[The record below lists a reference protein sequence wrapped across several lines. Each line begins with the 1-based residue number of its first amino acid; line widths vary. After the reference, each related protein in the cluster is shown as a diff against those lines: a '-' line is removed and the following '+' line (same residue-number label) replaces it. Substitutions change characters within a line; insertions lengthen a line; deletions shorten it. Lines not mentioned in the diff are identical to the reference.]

1 MVIFTTSV
9 TTPPREGNS
18 VQTFG
23 AMSHQALL
31 QHSLVLYKLF
41 PLFTTTTTTTTT
53 TTNFIENWIITNT
66 LFSHPQ
72 IAYELIEGGGGGA
85 EDILQ
90 LKGLPIDGLVLLC
103 STACK
108 WTTQYKCVL

>member
-1 MVIFTTSV
+1 
-9 TTPPREGNS
+9 
-18 VQTFG
+18 
-23 AMSHQALL
+23 MSHQLLL

-41 PLFTTTTTTTTT
+41 PLFTTTTT

-72 IAYELIEGGGGGA
+72 IAYELIEAGGD

-90 LKGLPIDGLVLLC
+90 VQGLSIDGLVLLC
-103 STACK
+103 TTACR
-108 WTTQYKCVL
+108 

>member
-1 MVIFTTSV
+1 
-9 TTPPREGNS
+9 
-18 VQTFG
+18 
-23 AMSHQALL
+23 MSHQLLL

-41 PLFTTTTTTTTT
+41 PLFTTTTT

-72 IAYELIEGGGGGA
+72 IAYELIEAGGD

-90 LKGLPIDGLVLLC
+90 VQGLSIDGLVLLFT
-103 STACK
+103 TACK
-108 WTTQYKCVL
+108 

>member
-1 MVIFTTSV
+1 
-9 TTPPREGNS
+9 
-18 VQTFG
+18 
-23 AMSHQALL
+23 MSHQLLL

-41 PLFTTTTTTTTT
+41 PLFTTTTT

-72 IAYELIEGGGGGA
+72 IAYELIEAGGD

-90 LKGLPIDGLVLLC
+90 VQGLSIDGLVLLC
-103 STACK
+103 TTACK
-108 WTTQYKCVL
+108 